1 MTQTGRRDEL
11 AKFLRTRREALS
23 PSDVGLRS
31 TPRRRTPGLR
41 REDVAD
47 LAGVSVTW
55 YTWLEQGR
63 DIHCSIALV
72 ARLGKALRLSRTDTD
87 YLFRLAGY
95 SPPSASAQAG
105 AVEPSVQAVF
115 DAYTAGPVLLTNP
128 RLDIVAFN
136 RQADRVFQLAGR
148 TGPFECN
155 HLWRGF
161 MDEARRKLYVD
172 WELMMARAVSV
183 LRANY
188 ATRIGQEPF
197 ETLIATLQEQSE
209 DFSRMWERQRTAPL
223 DTIEV
228 RLCVPELG
236 RITFTSTRFLL
247 PAPSDH
253 VAFFLLPADP

>member
-1 MTQTGRRDEL
+1 
-11 AKFLRTRREALS
+11 
-23 PSDVGLRS
+23 LRS
-31 TPRRRTPGLR
+31 TARRRTPGLR

-72 ARLGKALRLSRTDTD
+72 SRLGKALRLSRTDSD

-95 SPPSASAQAG
+95 SPPSASAQVG
-105 AVEPSVQAVF
+105 TVERSVQAVF
-115 DAYTAGPVLLTNP
+115 DAFAGPVLLTSP

-136 RQADRVFQLAGR
+136 RQADRVFQLARR
-148 TGPFECN
+148 TGPFDCN

-161 MDEARRKLYVD
+161 MDEERRKIYVD
-172 WELMMARAVSV
+172 WEQMMARAVSV

-197 ETLIATLQEQSE
+197 ETLIATLREQST
-209 DFSRMWERQRTAPL
+209 DFARLWEQHRTAPL

-253 VAFFLLPADP
+253 VAFFLLPADEVTREAMSAVVP